1 MLEKRDPYI
10 YDVYTSSFDTL
21 MIRIDVLVSY
31 LCKACIL

>member
-1 MLEKRDPYI
+1 MM
-10 YDVYTSSFDTL
+10 YTKFFDTL

>member
-1 MLEKRDPYI
+1 MILTYMM
-10 YDVYTSSFDTL
+10 YTKFFDTL